1 MKSKNKYIIR
11 ESELREIIRETLLME
26 LYNPADYKGLYDKNS
41 KGRLNFKDYWKTGA
55 DLIKNLPKLP
65 GLVIPDD
72 VKDRIESGDSQALQW
87 LLGVLGANTAGRMGP
102 DFFPDFSTIRQHG
115 FKALNYGDNGN
126 AEQGFN
132 ATAAAQYAMSRAY
145 PAYNKRTCGHCAR
158 AVRQALNYGGLGVP
172 HGMPA
177 GYARDYLK
185 VLPANGWQEIM
196 PGQAGQVGD
205 IVVVAPFRDA
215 VKDYKSGH
223 IAICC
228 GNGQWVSDFR
238 QSTPHGLAT
247 PPPANAVHYYRY
259 RNIVG

>member
-1 MKSKNKYIIR
+1 MKTENKYIIK
-11 ESELREIIRETLLME
+11 ESELKEIINEMIAME
-26 LYNPADYKGLYDKNS
+26 LYNPADYKGLYGNEAKS
-41 KGRLNFKDYWKTGA
+41 RLHIKDYLKAGS
-55 DLIKNLPKLP
+55 DMLKNLP
-65 GLVIPDD
+65 GGIIPNN
-72 VKDRIESGDSQALQW
+72 VKDRIEKGDSQALQW

-126 AEQGFN
+126 AEQEFN
-132 ATAAAQYAMSRAY
+132 ATAAAQYAMSKAY
-145 PAYNKRTCGHCAR
+145 PAYDKQTCGHCAKS
-158 AVRQALNYGGLGVP
+158 VRQALNYGGLGVP

-177 GYARDYLK
+177 GYAKDYLK

-205 IVVVAPFRDA
+205 VVVVAPFKGA
-215 VKDYKSGH
+215 VKDYRSGH

-238 QSTPHGLAT
+238 QRTPHGLAT
-247 PPPANAVHYYRY
+247 PPPANAIHYYRY

>member
-1 MKSKNKYIIR
+1 MKTENKYIIK
-11 ESELREIIRETLLME
+11 ESELKEIISEMVAME
-26 LYNPADYKGLYDKNS
+26 LYNPADYKGLYGNGAKS
-41 KGRLNFKDYWKTGA
+41 RLNIKDYLKAGG
-55 DLIKNLPKLP
+55 DILKNLPA
-65 GLVIPDD
+65 GMIPDD
-72 VKDRIESGDSQALQW
+72 IKDRIENGDNQALQW

-115 FKALNYGDNGN
+115 FKTLNYGDNGN

-145 PAYNKRTCGHCAR
+145 PAYNKQTCGHCAR

-205 IVVVAPFRDA
+205 IVVVAPFRGA
-215 VKDYKSGH
+215 AKDYRSGH

-238 QSTPHGLAT
+238 QRTPHGLAT